1 MPVPSRAVKGTR
13 KPDTPVPP
21 SDTLPLMT
29 LRRVLATLVCL
40 AVAATIA
47 VGVSRLP
54 DGSSTGTSGSGRLTG
69 AQVNALLAGSP
80 PPLEALHAQANALL
94 GGGASALRARLAALA
109 GYPVVIDKWASW
121 CEPCRAEFGAFQQ
134 VAAEYGRRVAFIGI
148 DSADSRSDAA
158 AFLKSFPVSYPS
170 YYDQSG
176 ELGQQLTDSP
186 STPATVFI
194 ARDGHSFIWQG
205 QFPSVG
211 KLRRDVERY
220 ALDA

>member
-1 MPVPSRAVKGTR
+1 
-13 KPDTPVPP
+13 
-21 SDTLPLMT
+21 MT
-29 LRRVLATLVCL
+29 FRHAIAMLVCL
-40 AVAATIA
+40 AIAAIVAI
-47 VGVSRLP
+47 GVSKLP
-54 DGSSTGTSGSGRLTG
+54 GGSGGKRLS
-69 AQVNALLAGSP
+69 AARVSALLAGSP
-80 PPLEALHAQANALL
+80 PPLRALHVQADELL
-94 GGGASALRARLAALA
+94 GGGTGALRARLTALA
-109 GYPVVIDKWASW
+109 GYPVVINKWASW
-121 CEPCRAEFGAFQQ
+121 CGPCRAEFGAFQQ

-148 DSADSRSDAA
+148 DSADSSRSDAA

-176 ELGQQLTDSP
+176 ELGELLTDSP

>member
-1 MPVPSRAVKGTR
+1 MTFRRALV
-13 KPDTPVPP
+13 
-21 SDTLPLMT
+21 
-29 LRRVLATLVCL
+29 TLVCL
-40 AVAATIA
+40 AIVAIVAI
-47 VGVSRLP
+47 GVSKLP
-54 DGSSTGTSGSGRLTG
+54 GSSSTGTSAGERLSATR
-69 AQVNALLAGSP
+69 VSALLAGSP
-80 PPLEALHAQANALL
+80 PPLQALHAQANALL
-94 GGGASALRARLAALA
+94 GGGASALHARLVALA

-121 CEPCRAEFGAFQQ
+121 CEPCRAEFGAFQR

-148 DSADSRSDAA
+148 DSADSNRSDAA

-176 ELGQQLTDSP
+176 ELGEQLTDSP

-211 KLRRDVERY
+211 KLRHDVERY
-220 ALDA
+220 ALNA

>member
-1 MPVPSRAVKGTR
+1 MSF
-13 KPDTPVPP
+13 
-21 SDTLPLMT
+21 
-29 LRRVLATLVCL
+29 RRTLATLVCL
-40 AVAATIA
+40 AVVAIVAI
-47 VGVSRLP
+47 GVSKLP
-54 DGSSTGTSGSGRLTG
+54 DGSSTGAPGGERLTG
-69 AQVNALLAGSP
+69 GRVNALLAGSP

-94 GGGASALRARLAALA
+94 GGGASALHARLAALA

-148 DSADSRSDAA
+148 DSADSSRSDAA

-176 ELGQQLTDSP
+176 ELGEQLTDSP

-211 KLRRDVERY
+211 KLRHDVERY
-220 ALDA
+220 ALHT